1 MQKNDKVVTMKILE
15 YVFEH
20 YDIDCLEDSTVQAF
34 EISVVSITLF
44 DFLLA
49 SLYLFV

>member
-1 MQKNDKVVTMKILE
+1 
-15 YVFEH
+15 
-20 YDIDCLEDSTVQAF
+20 VQAF

-49 SLYLFV
+49 SLYLFVWVPQLFI